1 MTLLRRFMAR
11 SLVAAIALSLC
22 APLSVHA
29 QPQPQQPIAVPTPAP
44 MPTTSGTPIPYPAY
58 GSPAPDIAAQRQR
71 PGVPVT
77 VTLNQAIDIAVAQ
90 APSFASDRAA
100 YLAIAAKY
108 GSEKGALLPNVS
120 GSASVTRSY
129 GPNSST
135 SETGSSGSGL
145 GSSSTTATAPTSP
158 PSSAPGAYST
168 TIDGSI
174 TITELIYDGGQVIA
188 GIRSAKEA
196 DIAGRDTLLRQLQT
210 LAYTVATNYYNLLED
225 NATVASDN
233 ALVREFEINEQYV
246 SAEIRTGAAARSDLA
261 AAQFETAQAR
271 GSLVTAQG
279 AAIGAQATF
288 ATSLGLDADT
298 LIAPKLLE
306 QSPPQARVL
315 TYAQALKEAYNLRP
329 DFLAA
334 EHTVESDKEG
344 LRFAKLARFPTLS
357 ANGSLGTAREQISSP
372 AYQTAFDEH
381 NSVGLSLTVPIYDQ
395 GLTNY
400 NVAVAAAT
408 LDEANAAMTTAKLT
422 VQSDVRSGLANLI
435 SARANLVQ
443 AKSEVTSAQ
452 VSLQATQAQYKVGA
466 STITAIVTAEANLA
480 TAQTAYVA
488 ALYGERLAEENYA
501 YVLGASDLSL

>member
-1 MTLLRRFMAR
+1 MTLPRRFMAR
-11 SLVAAIALSLC
+11 SLVAAIALGLC
-22 APLSVHA
+22 APLAVGA
-29 QPQPQQPIAVPTPAP
+29 QPQPEQPIAVPTPAP

-58 GSPAPDIAAQRQR
+58 GSPAPDIAAQRTR
-71 PGVPVT
+71 PGIPVT
-77 VTLNQAIDIAVAQ
+77 VTLQQAIDIAVAQ
-90 APSFASDRAA
+90 APTFASERAA

-108 GSEKGALLPNVS
+108 GAEKGALLPNVS
-120 GSASVTRSY
+120 GSAAVTRSY
-129 GPNSST
+129 G
-135 SETGSSGSGL
+135 
-145 GSSSTTATAPTSP
+145 SSTTSGLSNSLGATPL
-158 PSSAPGAYST
+158 PSSSPGTQVETEIS
-168 TIDGSI
+168 GSL

-210 LAYTVATNYYNLLED
+210 LAFNVATNYYTLLED

-233 ALVREFEINEQYV
+233 ALVREFEINEKYV
-246 SAEIRTGAAARSDLA
+246 AAEIRTGAAARSDLA

-271 GSLVTAQG
+271 GALVTAQG
-279 AAIGAQATF
+279 TAIAAQATF

-298 LIAPKLLE
+298 SISPKLLE
-306 QSPPQARVL
+306 ASPPQARVL

-344 LRFAKLARFPTLS
+344 LRFAKLARFPSLT
-357 ANGSLGTAREQISSP
+357 ANGSVGTARIEIPSP
-372 AYQTAFDEH
+372 SYQTPFEEH
-381 NSVGLSLTVPIYDQ
+381 NSIGATLTIPIYDQ

-408 LDEANAAMTTAKLT
+408 LDEANASMTTQKLT
-422 VQSDVRSGLANLI
+422 VQSDVRGGLASLI

-443 AKSEVTSAQ
+443 ARAEVTSAQ

-480 TAQTAYVA
+480 TAETAYVQ
-488 ALYGERLAEENYA
+488 ALYGERLAEEQYTYA
-501 YVLGASDLSL
+501 LGASDLSL